1 MMPDA
6 ARASALSMA
15 RTAPRALVV
24 GGRRFLG
31 ALIADLPQSVRRQ
44 MSVLALILVYWISG
58 LVVGDIAG
66 LPSAATITT
75 YLPTYMAAMPMMI
88 VALLIGRGLVI
99 MIADRPARPLTQ
111 LAHEIRTSL
120 ATPQRIAHAVPIL
133 AGMLVFGGTFTVMK
147 ASIPSLAPFAWDVPF
162 EQLDRWLH
170 GGIAPWEFLQP
181 IFGVPLVTHAIN
193 WAYSLWFYCLG
204 LIWVW
209 QAFSQRDD
217 KLRLQFFLTLIL
229 GWSLLGNIA
238 ATWFSSAGPC
248 YFGRVT
254 GLADPFAP
262 LMSYLHEVNQSHAI
276 WAVDAQEVLWHNYS
290 LREVA
295 LGSGI
300 SAMPSM
306 HVAMATLFAL
316 ACWRT
321 KRWLGIAMTIYAIVI
336 MIGSVHLG
344 WHYAVDGYAGALGM
358 LLIWWVV
365 GRALGRKDTAR
376 SMAAAI
382 NPAQ

>member
-1 MMPDA
+1 ME
-6 ARASALSMA
+6 SALGIA
-15 RTAPRALVV
+15 RTAPRALIV

-31 ALIADLPQSVRRQ
+31 TLVAELPKSVRRQ
-44 MSVLALILVYWISG
+44 RTVLALILVYWISG
-58 LVVGDIAG
+58 LVVGQMAG
-66 LPSAATITT
+66 MPWSATITT
-75 YLPTYMAAMPMMI
+75 YLPTFTAIMPMMI
-88 VALLIGRGLVI
+88 GALLIGRSLVI
-99 MIADRPARPLTQ
+99 MIVDRPARPLTQ

-120 ATPQRIAHAVPIL
+120 ATPQRIAHAVPML

-147 ASIPSLAPFAWDVPF
+147 ASIPSLAPFAWDVQF

-170 GGIAPWEFLQP
+170 GGIAPWELLQP
-181 IFGVPLVTHAIN
+181 ILGVPLITHAIN
-193 WAYSLWFYCLG
+193 WAYNFWFYFLG
-204 LIWVW
+204 LIWLW

-217 KLRLQFFLTLIL
+217 RLRLRFFLTLIL
-229 GWSLLGNIA
+229 GWILLGNIA
-238 ATWFSSAGPC
+238 ATMFSSAGPC

-254 GLADPFAP
+254 GLADPFVP
-262 LMSYLHEVNQSHAI
+262 LMSYLHEASRSHAV
-276 WAVDAQEVLWHNYS
+276 WALEAQEMLWHNYS

-316 ACWRT
+316 VCWRT

-336 MIGSVHLG
+336 MIGAVHLG
-344 WHYAVDGYAGALGM
+344 WHYAVDGYASALGIM
-358 LLIWWVV
+358 LIWWVV
-365 GRALGRKDTAR
+365 GRALDRKDAAR

-382 NPAQ
+382 DPAQ